1 MNHKINQY
9 FSFQSK
15 LATRGALVGSSE
27 ENYLETLLS
36 QVSYL
41 APCTRV
47 SIWYFS
53 HDKEKLVQK
62 FLLENHHPAQKKE
75 IYQKD
80 FPVLF
85 NAILSFRLVTSP
97 ENESS
102 FVVLDENTKYFK
114 DQNIHSFLMAGIY
127 TDGDQVGV
135 LSFENLK
142 STSSWD
148 NHDQMFICLCSD
160 HIGRYFES
168 QKRLN
173 YEGELKD
180 RINHLE
186 FNLRRKI
193 DDLNQAKLSLD
204 IALQSAKAAQWEW
217 EVESNECFY
226 NDSWFINLGYKPNEL
241 PSNISTFRELIYPA
255 DRERVFNELQKYLRG
270 ETPVYE
276 SRFRLISKGGEIKW
290 FLDRGCV
297 TQRNFAGIPSR
308 LTGII
313 IDISPFVK
321 LEETKRISEQQLK
334 SMIESIPTPVVMID
348 KNLKVIA
355 YSTKWSED
363 WGGGSIDEFS
373 QNGWIHKISSA
384 LDGESISCE
393 DDYVEFSDG
402 SFKWLKWVI
411 KPWRNYQNEINGV
424 IMMVENITER
434 KQTEIR
440 LSQSSKLSA
449 LGEMA
454 GGIAHEINN
463 PLCIIK
469 GYVDL
474 IKRFS
479 TRNNMSPE
487 VLEQYLLKIDVTI
500 DRISK
505 IVGGMRRFARESSQ
519 DKKVN
524 YSLNQIINETLDICL
539 EKLNNHGIKV
549 DVRLLNYDPIVNCR
563 PVELSQVFLNLINN
577 SFQAISEQ
585 KNGSISIIVEENGN
599 YFNVKFS
606 DSGPGIT
613 SDVREKIFQPF
624 FTTKEIGIGT
634 GLGLSISKGIIEEH
648 KGKIYL
654 ADSLIPTTFVIEL
667 PQAESNSDEVN
678 QFEIGF

>member
-1 MNHKINQY
+1 MNHKLNQY

-97 ENESS
+97 ENENS

-142 STSSWD
+142 SNSSWD

-549 DVRLLNYDPIVNCR
+549 DVRLLSYDPIVNCR

>member
-1 MNHKINQY
+1 VNHKINQY